1 MSKIGYIQRY
11 LLLIRKVR
19 KHPYITLDEL
29 RRDVEQELIARGE
42 LIQGLSQRTI
52 ERDIREIRSALGI
65 SIDYSRSERGYF
77 IPQDEVASSDLE
89 RILEP
94 FEVLTAMRQDTGV
107 QDFIITE
114 QRRAAGTE
122 HLYGLVYAI
131 RNSLCIKFEYRKF
144 WLVDVSN
151 RMIEPY
157 ALKETRG
164 RWYVVG
170 IDLADRQLKTFG
182 LDRIESLTVEQKR
195 FRKDPTIDT
204 QERFRHSLTV
214 DIADTIVHI
223 VFSVGASDAA
233 YLKTMPIHPSQQNVY
248 ETSQRTTF
256 SIDVYLTPDVIMELL
271 SRAQTLRVEEPE
283 YLRTRILEIYEHG
296 IGLNCK

>member
-19 KHPYITLDEL
+19 KHPYITLEEL
-29 RRDVEQELIARGE
+29 RCEIEQELIARGE
-42 LIQGLSQRTI
+42 QIQSLSRRTI
-52 ERDIREIRSALGI
+52 ERDIRDIRLALGI
-65 SIDYSRSERGYF
+65 SIDYSHSKRGYF
-77 IPQDEVASSDLE
+77 IPQDEDSTSDLE

-107 QDFIITE
+107 HDFIISE
-114 QRRAAGTE
+114 RRRAIGTE

-131 RNSLCIKFEYRKF
+131 RNSLCVRFSYRKF
-144 WLVDVSN
+144 WLTEAST

-164 RWYVVG
+164 RWYVIG
-170 IDLADRQLKTFG
+170 IDCADRQLRTFG
-182 LDRIESLTVEQKR
+182 LDRMEHLTMDQKR
-195 FRKDPTIDT
+195 FRKDPDIDI

-214 DIADTIVHI
+214 DMADKVEHI

-233 YLKTMPIHPSQQNVY
+233 YLKTMPIHPSQQIVR
-248 ETSQRTTF
+248 ETSQRTAF
-256 SIDVYLTPDVIMELL
+256 SLDVYLTPDVIMELL
-271 SRAQTLRVEEPE
+271 SRAQTLRIEEPE
-283 YLRTRILEIYEHG
+283 YLRTQILKIYET
-296 IGLNCK
+296 GLHLNS

>member
-94 FEVLTAMRQDTGV
+94 FEILTAMRQDTGV

-114 QRRAAGTE
+114 RRRAVGTE

-131 RNSLCIKFEYRKF
+131 RSGLCVAFDYCKF
-144 WLVDVSN
+144 WSADTSH
-151 RMIEPY
+151 RIIEPY

-182 LDRIESLTVEQKR
+182 LDRIACLTIEQER
-195 FRKDPTIDT
+195 FRKDPTIDI

-214 DIADTIVHI
+214 DMADKVEHI

-233 YLKTMPIHPSQQNVY
+233 YLKTMPIHPSQRIIR
-248 ETSQRTTF
+248 ETSQRTVF
-256 SIDVYLTPDVIMELL
+256 SLDVYLTPDVVMELL
-271 SRAQTLRVEEPE
+271 SRAQTLRIEEPE
-283 YLRTRILEIYEHG
+283 HLRNQILKIYET
-296 IGLNCK
+296 GLQLNS

>member
-42 LIQGLSQRTI
+42 LILGLSQRTI

-77 IPQDEVASSDLE
+77 IPQDEVTSSDLE

-94 FEVLTAMRQDTGV
+94 FEILTAMRQDTGV

-114 QRRAAGTE
+114 RRRAVGTE

-131 RNSLCIKFEYRKF
+131 RSGLCVAFDYCKF
-144 WLVDVSN
+144 WSADTSH
-151 RMIEPY
+151 RIIEPY

-182 LDRIESLTVEQKR
+182 LDRIACLTIEQER
-195 FRKDPTIDT
+195 FRKDPTIDI
-204 QERFRHSLTV
+204 QERFRYSLTV
-214 DIADTIVHI
+214 DMADKVEHI

-233 YLKTMPIHPSQQNVY
+233 YLKTMPIHPSQRIVR
-248 ETSQRTTF
+248 ETSHRTAF
-256 SIDVYLTPDVIMELL
+256 SLDVYLTPDVVMELL
-271 SRAQTLRVEEPE
+271 SRAQTLRIEEPDH
-283 YLRTRILEIYEHG
+283 LRNQILKIYET
-296 IGLNCK
+296 GLQLNS

>member
-19 KHPYITLDEL
+19 NQPYITLDEL

-42 LIQGLSQRTI
+42 PIRNLSQRTI
-52 ERDIREIRSALGI
+52 ERDIRDIRSALGI

-77 IPQDEVASSDLE
+77 IPQDEDSTSDLE

-107 QDFIITE
+107 HDFIIPE
-114 QRRAAGTE
+114 RRRATGTE

-131 RNSLCIKFEYRKF
+131 RSGLCVAFDYRKF
-144 WLVDVSN
+144 WSADMSH

-182 LDRIESLTVEQKR
+182 LDRIACLTIKQER
-195 FRKDPTIDT
+195 FQKDPTIDI
-204 QERFRHSLTV
+204 QERFQHSLTV
-214 DIADTIVHI
+214 DMADKVEHI
-223 VFSVGASDAA
+223 VFSVGAFDAA
-233 YLKTMPIHPSQQNVY
+233 YLKTMPIHPSQRIVQ
-248 ETSQRTTF
+248 ETSQRTAF
-256 SIDVYLTPDVIMELL
+256 SLDVYLTPDVVMELL
-271 SRAQTLRVEEPE
+271 SRVQTLRIEEPE
-283 YLRTRILEIYEHG
+283 YLRTRILEIYETG
-296 IGLNCK
+296 FLFNS

>member
-42 LIQGLSQRTI
+42 LVQGLSQRTI

-94 FEVLTAMRQDTGV
+94 FEILTAMRQDTGV

-114 QRRAAGTE
+114 RRRAVGTE

-131 RNSLCIKFEYRKF
+131 RSGLCVAFDYCKF
-144 WLVDVSN
+144 WSADAS
-151 RMIEPY
+151 RRIIEPY

-164 RWYVVG
+164 RWYALG
-170 IDLADRQLKTFG
+170 IDLADCQLKIFG
-182 LDRIESLTVEQKR
+182 LDRIACLTIEQKR
-195 FRKDPTIDT
+195 FRKDPTIDIR
-204 QERFRHSLTV
+204 ERFRHSLTV
-214 DIADTIVHI
+214 DMADKVEHI

-233 YLKTMPIHPSQQNVY
+233 YLKTMPIHPSQRIVR

-256 SIDVYLTPDVIMELL
+256 SLDVYLTPDVVMELL
-271 SRAQTLRVEEPE
+271 SRAQTLRIEEPDH
-283 YLRTRILEIYEHG
+283 LRNQILKIYETG
-296 IGLNCK
+296 IQFNS

>member
-42 LIQGLSQRTI
+42 LIRGLSQRTI

-65 SIDYSRSERGYF
+65 SIDYSPSERGYF

-107 QDFIITE
+107 LDFILTE
-114 QRRAAGTE
+114 RRRAAGTE

-131 RNSLCIKFEYRKF
+131 RRGLCVAFDYCKF
-144 WLVDVSN
+144 WSADTS
-151 RMIEPY
+151 RRIIEPY
-157 ALKETRG
+157 ALKETCG

-182 LDRIESLTVEQKR
+182 LDRIACLAVGQER
-195 FRKDPTIDT
+195 FRKDPTIDI

-214 DIADTIVHI
+214 DMADKVEHI

-233 YLKTMPIHPSQQNVY
+233 YLKTMPIHPSQRIVCS
-248 ETSQRTTF
+248 TSQRTTF
-256 SIDVYLTPDVIMELL
+256 SLDVYLTPDVVMELL
-271 SRAQTLRVEEPE
+271 SRAQTLRIEEPE
-283 YLRTRILEIYEHG
+283 CLRTQILKIYET
-296 IGLNCK
+296 GLQLNS

>member
-19 KHPYITLDEL
+19 NQPYITLDEL
-29 RRDVEQELIARGE
+29 RCEVEQELIARGE
-42 LIQGLSQRTI
+42 PIRSLSQRTI
-52 ERDIREIRSALGI
+52 ERDIRDIRSALGI
-65 SIDYSRSERGYF
+65 SIDYSHSERGYF
-77 IPQDEVASSDLE
+77 IPHDEDSTSDLE

-94 FEVLTAMRQDTGV
+94 FEVLTAMGQDTGV

-114 QRRAAGTE
+114 RRRAAGTE

-131 RNSLCIKFEYRKF
+131 RSGLCVAFDYRKF
-144 WLVDVSN
+144 WSADTSH

-170 IDLADRQLKTFG
+170 IDIADRQLKTFG
-182 LDRIESLTVEQKR
+182 LDRIACLIIKQER
-195 FRKDPTIDT
+195 FQKDPAIDI

-214 DIADTIVHI
+214 DMADKVEHI

-233 YLKTMPIHPSQQNVY
+233 YLKTMPIHPSQQIVR
-248 ETSQRTTF
+248 ETLQRTAF
-256 SIDVYLTPDVIMELL
+256 SLDVYLIPDVVMELL
-271 SRAQTLRVEEPE
+271 SRAQTLRIEEPE
-283 YLRTRILEIYEHG
+283 YLRAQILKIYET
-296 IGLNCK
+296 GLHLNS

>member
-1 MSKIGYIQRY
+1 M
-11 LLLIRKVR
+11 
-19 KHPYITLDEL
+19 
-29 RRDVEQELIARGE
+29 EQELIARGE

-52 ERDIREIRSALGI
+52 ERDIRDIRSALGI

-77 IPQDEVASSDLE
+77 IPPDEDSVSDLE

-107 QDFIITE
+107 RDFIIPE
-114 QRRAAGTE
+114 RRRAAGTE

-131 RNSLCIKFEYRKF
+131 HRGLCVTFDYQKF
-144 WLVDVSN
+144 WSADTGH
-151 RMIEPY
+151 RTIEPY

-164 RWYVVG
+164 RWYVIG
-170 IDLADRQLKTFG
+170 IDLADHQLKTFG
-182 LDRIESLTVEQKR
+182 LDRIACLTIKQER
-195 FRKDPTIDT
+195 FRKDPTIDI

-214 DIADTIVHI
+214 DIADKVEHI

-233 YLKTMPIHPSQQNVY
+233 YLKTMPIHPSQRIVR
-248 ETSQRTTF
+248 ETSQRTAF
-256 SIDVYLTPDVIMELL
+256 SLDVYLTPDVVMELL

-283 YLRTRILEIYEHG
+283 YLRNQILKIYET
-296 IGLNCK
+296 GLHLNS

>member
-19 KHPYITLDEL
+19 NQPYITLDEL

-42 LIQGLSQRTI
+42 PIQGLSQRTI

-77 IPQDEVASSDLE
+77 IPPDEDSTSDLE

-107 QDFIITE
+107 QDFVIPE
-114 QRRAAGTE
+114 RRRAAGTE

-131 RNSLCIKFEYRKF
+131 RSGLCVAFDYRKF
-144 WLVDVSN
+144 WSADTS
-151 RMIEPY
+151 RRTIEPY

-182 LDRIESLTVEQKR
+182 LDRIACLTIKQER
-195 FRKDPTIDT
+195 FRKDPAIDIR
-204 QERFRHSLTV
+204 ERFRHSMTV
-214 DIADTIVHI
+214 DTTDKVEHI

-233 YLKTMPIHPSQQNVY
+233 YLKTMPIHPSQRTVR
-248 ETSQRTTF
+248 ETSQRTAF
-256 SIDVYLTPDVIMELL
+256 SLDVYLTPDVVMELL
-271 SRAQTLRVEEPE
+271 SRAQTLRIEEPE
-283 YLRTRILEIYEHG
+283 YLRNQILEIYET
-296 IGLNCK
+296 GLHLNS